1 MKIEELK
8 KRYPDVKFY
17 ELKLSP
23 DIEQFRL
30 SNLEDFFKLAK
41 IVGDIEMKVSGT
53 EEVFHNLESLVNA
66 YINDLGLTSEDK
78 NAFFNYIS
86 EHLTSKLCELID
98 CEDYDSL
105 KLYGLDFNVN
115 YKEDNLLNA
124 EEFDLAMKEIDRI
137 FNDFQKAMAD
147 EKESRE
153 KGIHDCIMSFKEKYD
168 QAGNK
173 TQKDNII
180 KNIKFELKSK
190 FGIDARNDERANE
203 FYIISMFE
211 NEE

>member
-1 MKIEELK
+1 M
-8 KRYPDVKFY
+8 
-17 ELKLSP
+17 
-23 DIEQFRL
+23 
-30 SNLEDFFKLAK
+30 
-41 IVGDIEMKVSGT
+41 
-53 EEVFHNLESLVNA
+53 
-66 YINDLGLTSEDK
+66 
-78 NAFFNYIS
+78 
-86 EHLTSKLCELID
+86 
-98 CEDYDSL
+98 
-105 KLYGLDFNVN
+105 N

-203 FYIISMFE
+203 FYII
-211 NEE
+211 